1 MIALNEIGRRIAELR
16 GNRSQQ
22 ELAEDLGISKSA
34 LSMYERGDRMPRD
47 EVKERIAIHFNK
59 SIQEIFFASEEH
71 K

>member
-34 LSMYERGDRMPRD
+34 LSMYERGERMPRD